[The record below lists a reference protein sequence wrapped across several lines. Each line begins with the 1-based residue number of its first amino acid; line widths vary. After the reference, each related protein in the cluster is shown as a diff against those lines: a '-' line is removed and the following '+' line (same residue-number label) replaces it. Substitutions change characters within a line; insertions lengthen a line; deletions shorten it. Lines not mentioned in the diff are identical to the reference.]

1 MDKSLDDTI
10 PMRADRLLSILMM
23 LQVHG
28 RLTARDL
35 AEQLEVSERTIHRDM
50 EALSSAGVPVV
61 AQRGQGGG
69 WGLLDSYQTTLTG
82 LNLAEIQALFLPK
95 PTHLLADLGWNQ
107 AFDAALLKLLATL
120 PAANRQQAELVSQ
133 RIHLDPTG
141 WQRWDEEM
149 AAFPILQT
157 AIWQERQLQLVY
169 ERSDGKLV
177 ERVINPLGLV
187 AKGSVWY
194 FIASV
199 DEQVR
204 SYRISRIQSATLTEF
219 PSLRPSEFNLADY
232 WQRSLVE
239 FKANLPRF
247 EVMIRVAPQVLPRLR
262 YAGYFAKIE
271 QIGSPDIAGWI
282 PVAMRFD
289 APEAACAYVLGFGAQ
304 MEVLEPLE
312 LRDQIIQ
319 TAKEAISLYT

>member
-1 MDKSLDDTI
+1 M
-10 PMRADRLLSILMM
+10 
-23 LQVHG
+23 
-28 RLTARDL
+28 
-35 AEQLEVSERTIHRDM
+35 
-50 EALSSAGVPVV
+50 
-61 AQRGQGGG
+61 
-69 WGLLDSYQTTLTG
+69 TG

>member
-1 MDKSLDDTI
+1 
-10 PMRADRLLSILMM
+10 MRADRLLSILMM

-69 WGLLDSYQTTLTG
+69 WSLLDSYQTTLTG

-107 AFDAALLKLLATL
+107 AFEAALLKLLATL

-133 RIHLDPTG
+133 RIHLDSTG

-177 ERVINPLGLV
+177 ERVVNPLGLV

-199 DEQVR
+199 DKQVR

-219 PSLRPSEFNLADY
+219 PSIRPSEFNLADY

-247 EVMIRVAPQVLPRLR
+247 EVMVRVAPEVLPRLR

-271 QIGSPDIAGWI
+271 QIGSPDVAGWI

-289 APEAACAYVLGFGAQ
+289 AQEAACAYVLGFGVQ

-312 LRDQIIQ
+312 LRERIVQ
-319 TAKEAISLYT
+319 TAKEAIALYTKG